1 MRAALIVLFGVS
13 SISVVLR
20 FNVGEL
26 LSFFAGSGLALI
38 LVTLYRQ
45 LAVIDLPSCQGS

>member
-26 LSFFAGSGLALI
+26 LSFFAVRLLDPAWH
-38 LVTLYRQ
+38 
-45 LAVIDLPSCQGS
+45 